1 MYAMVPI
8 KFPVPAL
15 AKQLEQEWAPQL
27 AARFEVDL
35 TEFLAR
41 PTRLMNF
48 PAQTVTVELM
58 DGSSANFRWAFP
70 LVDAPR
76 RAIAVF
82 TEHCGH
88 HIYPSHEARV
98 LVDGVLVYG
107 DLAQAP
113 D

>member
-1 MYAMVPI
+1 MASI
-8 KFPVPAL
+8 KFPVPTL
-15 AKQLEQEWAPQL
+15 ADQLEREWAPQL
-27 AARFEVDL
+27 AALLEVEL

-41 PTRLMNF
+41 PTRYM
-48 PAQTVTVELM
+48 AYRSQTVTVELM

-88 HIYPSHEARV
+88 HVYPSHEARV
-98 LVDGVLVYG
+98 LVDGVVFYNDPARALS
-107 DLAQAP
+107 
-113 D
+113 